1 MVVVDEVT
9 VGEDAVAG
17 AGDDVFYIDNVLDLA
32 RGLRRYFPAT
42 VFGGLIYRLP
52 GQFEALYSVRG

>member
-1 MVVVDEVT
+1 MVVADEGT
-9 VGEDAVAG
+9 VGEEAVAG
-17 AGDDVFYIDNVLDLA
+17 AGNGVFYIDNVLDLA

-52 GQFEALYSVRG
+52 G

>member
-1 MVVVDEVT
+1 MVVADEIT

-32 RGLRRYFPAT
+32 RGLEGISLQQCS
-42 VFGGLIYRLP
+42 GGLIYRVS
-52 GQFEALYSVRG
+52 GQFEAL